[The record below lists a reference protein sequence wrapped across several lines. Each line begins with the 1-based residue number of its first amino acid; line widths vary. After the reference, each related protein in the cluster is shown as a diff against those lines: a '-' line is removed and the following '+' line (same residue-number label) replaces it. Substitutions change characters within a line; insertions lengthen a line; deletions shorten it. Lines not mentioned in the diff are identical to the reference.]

1 MSKCLGLGTAA
12 LVILAVTNVSAQPF
26 REQPDGPRPP
36 AITREDATAFLE
48 ARIAALH
55 SGLQLTPEQERLW
68 PAFERAY
75 RERAR
80 LRMERLERLFAGRQ
94 EGRGEGR
101 EQPRADDPAAR
112 LQRRADALL
121 REGAVLKMLADATAP
136 LWQSFDDGQKRR
148 FTILSRPNIM
158 QGFLDRR
165 DDRFGTRG
173 LPGRDGDRFG
183 EGRERRG
190 FGPGGPGG
198 RDGERFG
205 SGREGRGFG
214 LGPPRGRDDEF
225 GPDRDPRVIPRR
237 PDRDYGRD
245 FGREGRG
252 QFRWWHRPGEGG
264 GRWRT
269 GSMMD
274 EDDVVGTVAVGDYGY
289 DGRFGFSD
297 DEDDEL

>member
-12 LVILAVTNVSAQPF
+12 LVLLAVTNVSAQPF
-26 REQPDGPRPP
+26 RERPDGPRPP
-36 AITREDATAFLE
+36 AITREDAIAFLE

-80 LRMERLERLFAGRQ
+80 LRMERLERMFAGRQ

-101 EQPRADDPAAR
+101 EQPRTDDPAAR
-112 LQRRADALL
+112 LQRRAEALL
-121 REGAVLKMLADATAP
+121 RQGAVLKMLADAMAP
-136 LWQSFDDGQKRR
+136 LWQSFDDGQRRR
-148 FTILSRPNIM
+148 FMILSRPNIM
-158 QGFLDRR
+158 QGFMDRR
-165 DDRFGTRG
+165 DEMFGG

-183 EGRERRG
+183 DGRERRG
-190 FGPGGPGG
+190 FGPGGPGE

-205 SGREGRGFG
+205 SGREGRDFGFG
-214 LGPPRGRDDEF
+214 APRGRDDDEF
-225 GPDRDPRVIPRR
+225 GRDRDPRVMPRR
-237 PDRDYGRD
+237 PDRDY
-245 FGREGRG
+245 GREGRG
-252 QFRWWHRPGEGG
+252 QFRWWQGPS

-269 GSMMD
+269 GSVMD
-274 EDDVVGTVAVGDYGY
+274 DDDVVGTVAAGGYGY
-289 DGRFGFSD
+289 EGGLGFSD